1 MTTLLATYRRPDG
14 GHEALAEFERRYA
27 SEHLPLVAGTPGLRA
42 TRVQRVS
49 EALGG
54 ETDLVLVT
62 SMTFDDR
69 AALDAGLASDTMRA
83 AGRNLRE
90 IAPGLATLLILED
103 ADDLSAAAALV
114 DTAGV
119 QPGASP
125 A

>member
-14 GHEALAEFERRYA
+14 GPEALAEFERRYA
-27 SEHLPLVAGTPGLRA
+27 AEHLPLVAGTPGLRA
-42 TRVQRVS
+42 TRVQRVTQP
-49 EALGG
+49 LGG

-69 AALDAGLASDTMRA
+69 AALDAGLASDAMRA

-90 IAPGLATLLILED
+90 IAPGLATLLVLED

-114 DTAGV
+114 DTDGV